1 MNRLPLLALCLLA
14 LPAGLQAQ
22 PAAQPAPQPPLTGT
36 VTGKIY
42 VSPTGAFKVPVPVL
56 PELGGSVTDTDNV
69 VTFEDNF
76 SLHISI
82 AAFEQDATQRWEL
95 RTRGPKE
102 YLIYFFTTFVMPDF
116 MRRYEGT
123 RVESARFLPSLNDGA
138 LLTYTL
144 LPGGSMFAAR
154 AALAGTDPKSVVA
167 KRGNLLFVKS
177 GHIFV
182 ISSELAEHALERSG
196 QRTTAEEDELL
207 RQRLLDLLAKI
218 EFTRPV
224 TPDAKK

>member
-1 MNRLPLLALCLLA
+1 MKRLPLFALCLPALA
-14 LPAGLQAQ
+14 ALLQAQ
-22 PAAQPAPQPPLTGT
+22 PVAPPLTG
-36 VTGKIY
+36 KIAGNTY
-42 VSPTGAFKVPVPVL
+42 ISPTGSFKIPVPVL

-82 AAFEQDATQRWEL
+82 AAFPQDATQRWEL
-95 RTRGPKE
+95 STRGPKE
-102 YLIYFFTTFVMPDF
+102 YLVYFFTTFVMPDF
-116 MRRYEGT
+116 IQRYEGSS
-123 RVESARFLPSLNDGA
+123 VESARFLPSLNDGT

-154 AALAGTDPKSVVA
+154 AALPGTDPKSVVA

-182 ISSELAEHALERSG
+182 LSTELAEHVLERSSG
-196 QRTTAEEDELL
+196 KRTTAEEDELL
-207 RQRLLDLLAKI
+207 RQRLLDLLARI
-218 EFTRPV
+218 EFTP
-224 TPDAKK
+224 PAPLDAKK